1 MFPGRGELLV
11 GSRNDQGWLRGLGA
25 GQRPELPRR
34 QTSEQRGGCSG
45 WIQNS
50 APGACDG
57 DLEGNEGG
65 PAAAVGR
72 ADLTGSQSIP
82 ESVEGFLPPG
92 NSLQEEGY
100 IFHSL
105 FILSHI

>member
-1 MFPGRGELLV
+1 MLV

-25 GQRPELPRR
+25 GQHPKGILSSLAGSQVSREEDALAGPRT
-34 QTSEQRGGCSG
+34 QPQECVMLIWKGH
-45 WIQNS
+45 
-50 APGACDG
+50 
-57 DLEGNEGG
+57 EGG

-105 FILSHI
+105 FIL

>member
-1 MFPGRGELLV
+1 MLIWKGH
-11 GSRNDQGWLRGLGA
+11 
-25 GQRPELPRR
+25 
-34 QTSEQRGGCSG
+34 
-45 WIQNS
+45 
-50 APGACDG
+50 
-57 DLEGNEGG
+57 EGG

-105 FILSHI
+105 FIL